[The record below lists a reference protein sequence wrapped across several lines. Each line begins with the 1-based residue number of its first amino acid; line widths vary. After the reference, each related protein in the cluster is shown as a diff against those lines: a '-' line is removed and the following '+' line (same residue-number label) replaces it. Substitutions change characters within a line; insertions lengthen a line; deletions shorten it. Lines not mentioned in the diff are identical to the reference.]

1 MTFSQN
7 TAELITT
14 CCFSEN
20 ESAEIFEGVCL
31 VQDVLKS
38 LVRERWRP
46 GCLDPFQA
54 SCVPQDTVEG
64 SQGTTLLVL
73 SGHVL
78 DQEEVDQLKPREV
91 AARLLV
97 WIWK

>member
-1 MTFSQN
+1 M
-7 TAELITT
+7 ITT
-14 CCFSEN
+14 CCFSEDK
-20 ESAEIFEGVCL
+20 SAEIFEGVCL

-38 LVRERWRP
+38 LVCESRRP
-46 GCLDPFQA
+46 GGLDPFQA

-73 SGHVL
+73 SSHVL
-78 DQEEVDQLKPREV
+78 DQEEVDQLQPREIV
-91 AARLLV
+91 ACVLV

>member
-1 MTFSQN
+1 M
-7 TAELITT
+7 ITT
-14 CCFSEN
+14 CGFGEN
-20 ESAEIFEGVCL
+20 KSAEIFEGVCL
-31 VQDVLKS
+31 VQDILKS
-38 LVRERWRP
+38 LVCERRGP
-46 GCLDPFQA
+46 GGLDPFQA

-78 DQEEVDQLKPREV
+78 DQEEVDQLQPREI

-97 WIWK
+97 VWIWK

>member
-1 MTFSQN
+1 M
-7 TAELITT
+7 IPT
-14 CCFSEN
+14 CGFSEDK
-20 ESAEIFEGVCL
+20 SAEIFEGVCL

-38 LVRERWRP
+38 LVCESRGP
-46 GCLDPFQA
+46 SGLDPFQA

-64 SQGTTLLVL
+64 SQGPTLLVL

-78 DQEEVDQLKPREV
+78 DQEEVDQLQPREI
-91 AARLLV
+91 AAVRLLV